1 MECVWPPPPS
11 HIVLFIAYLS
21 LKGRAH
27 KTVSCYVT
35 AIGFRCKV
43 LQSQFMDYSQNFI
56 IRKMLE
62 GLKRSK
68 FSKDK
73 RLPITS
79 ELLTRI
85 IEKLPLVCYSAYE
98 SLLFAAAFSVAFH
111 GFLRVGE
118 LVYTKLGQAQ
128 NIISIHGT
136 QILWGAKGEF
146 IRLHLTHS
154 KGDQT
159 GKGISID
166 IRKTD
171 STVCPILLLKRYL
184 RRKKCTIWWQGK
196 GGMNWQELV
205 PRIKYLLRFEQ
216 EPDFLIIHC
225 GGNNIGS
232 CKLHNFRRQIKSS
245 LCKVSELLPKAKL
258 IWSQILPRLVWR
270 NGQNIKS
277 LNRAAVRINNFAGWL
292 CLKSGGGYIKYPEIT
307 WNEKGLFN
315 MDGVHLSN
323 MGNELFLYRI
333 QSFLQEVV

>member
-85 IEKLPLVCYSAYE
+85 IEKLPSVCYSAYE

-184 RRKKCTIWWQGK
+184 RVRPIKNVPLLCHLGGKCVSRYQFSGILSKALNVIGIDSSGYK
-196 GGMNWQELV
+196 SHSF
-205 PRIKYLLRFEQ
+205 RIGAASEASAKRISNE
-216 EPDFLIIHC
+216 EIM
-225 GGNNIGS
+225 
-232 CKLHNFRRQIKSS
+232 KLGR
-245 LCKVSELLPKAKL
+245 
-258 IWSQILPRLVWR
+258 W
-270 NGQNIKS
+270 
-277 LNRAAVRINNFAGWL
+277 
-292 CLKSGGGYIKYPEIT
+292 KSGAYRSYIR
-307 WNEKGLFN
+307 L
-315 MDGVHLSN
+315 
-323 MGNELFLYRI
+323 
-333 QSFLQEVV
+333 

>member
-1 MECVWPPPPS
+1 
-11 HIVLFIAYLS
+11 
-21 LKGRAH
+21 
-27 KTVSCYVT
+27 
-35 AIGFRCKV
+35 
-43 LQSQFMDYSQNFI
+43 
-56 IRKMLE
+56 
-62 GLKRSK
+62 
-68 FSKDK
+68 
-73 RLPITS
+73 
-79 ELLTRI
+79 
-85 IEKLPLVCYSAYE
+85 
-98 SLLFAAAFSVAFH
+98 
-111 GFLRVGE
+111 
-118 LVYTKLGQAQ
+118 
-128 NIISIHGT
+128 
-136 QILWGAKGEF
+136 
-146 IRLHLTHS
+146 
-154 KGDQT
+154 
-159 GKGISID
+159 
-166 IRKTD
+166 
-171 STVCPILLLKRYL
+171 
-184 RRKKCTIWWQGK
+184 
-196 GGMNWQELV
+196 MNWQELV